1 MRAPGAIGPDRS
13 SERLVGSIDLFS
25 TILDYLGLLE
35 ETDMADVP
43 ARSFAPELA
52 GEAFDWGDVVFL
64 EQEETRAIRTAEWL
78 YVKRFQGSDSY
89 PLEDELYDLNADA
102 DERRNL
108 AGDGDCAAIER
119 DLAARLDAY
128 FDSYADPRFDLWR
141 GGSAKSNASRP
152 WLWKDAWGPDWE
164 TVT

>member
-1 MRAPGAIGPDRS
+1 M
-13 SERLVGSIDLFS
+13 DLFS

-52 GEAFDWGDVVFL
+52 GEAFGWDDVVFL

-78 YVKRFQGSDSY
+78 HVKRFQGSGSY

-108 AGDGDCAAIER
+108 AGDGDCATIER

-141 GGSAKSNASRP
+141 GGSAKSNVSRP